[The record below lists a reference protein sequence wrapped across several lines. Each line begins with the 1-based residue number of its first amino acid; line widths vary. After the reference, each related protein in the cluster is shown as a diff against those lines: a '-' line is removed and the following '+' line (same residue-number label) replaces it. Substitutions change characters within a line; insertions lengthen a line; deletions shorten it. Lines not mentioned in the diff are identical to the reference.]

1 MKRLLLMPVLAL
13 TLLVGGCAGGSILT
27 GGSSLTASITTPVG
41 RRELAA
47 VESTYGIALAAAVN
61 YRRLC
66 VRREIPRSCRNV
78 VLTLQSYGARA
89 HGSIIAA
96 RNFVR
101 RNPTISAVSA
111 IGAARAA
118 VADFQS
124 VAAANGVR

>member
-13 TLLVGGCAGGSILT
+13 SLFVGGCAGGSILT

-66 VRREIPRSCRNV
+66 VRREIPRSCREV
-78 VLTLQSYGARA
+78 VNR
-89 HGSIIAA
+89 IAA
-96 RNFVR
+96 ADRKVRPVRRAAHNFVR
-101 RNPTISAVSA
+101 NNPTISGVSA
-111 IGAARAA
+111 ISAFRQA